1 MIYSTIIYSAVS
13 FSSFCKKSLLERLS
27 CYFLRYPRV
36 YTFAPH
42 SNINLT
48 NRDGNGVH
56 PKNNKVRNAFKLQ
69 LLFYILH
76 SICVPSSAFSTL
88 CVHRVHILFKI
99 NLNFE
104 LGNIYFILKV
114 AVIYRFYVLSSGELL
129 DYFPYFILLVTILK
143 YPKRVSLLY
152 RGLRFCVGIAKA
164 KKHNFLIF

>member
-76 SICVPSSAFSTL
+76 SIYVPSSAFSTL

-152 RGLRFCVGIAKA
+152 RGVCDFALASLKRKNI
-164 KKHNFLIF
+164 IS